1 MEFYRKFIYKI
12 VLSDRKGFIYSAS
25 FDLHYLTGFM
35 DFSIKAPYSPAY
47 TKIINN
53 NNIYLINTEL
63 LNSPIP
69 IDEPLAIEYL
79 MNLFFNILKNPLDRL
94 SR

>member
-1 MEFYRKFIYKI
+1 MIKI

-25 FDLHYLTGFM
+25 FG
-35 DFSIKAPYSPAY
+35 SKALWIFQLKRFTPPAY

-53 NNIYLINTEL
+53 NNFYLINNTEL

-69 IDEPLAIEYL
+69 IDEPLAIEY
-79 MNLFFNILKNPLDRL
+79 
-94 SR
+94 